1 MFFEFSTTLLLQV
14 IMVVSTI
21 IGSMLS
27 WKYLIAIVLFFEK
40 HHCKAII
47 WCTQARNKVGITS
60 NVVVGHMIIETTDF
74 WRVLGWLILS
84 IFTATDISLLP
95 IDYGSIPRPQKKTS
109 NFHFHHTFDPKR
121 FHKVIDFSGRF
132 EIRHLGR
139 FNSIN
144 KQLHMSHCIPR
155 WFSINRRS

>member
-1 MFFEFSTTLLLQV
+1 MRFLFLLLVSLDLGVSVHLTKGSDDFKIFVFLPKIGTFTFDRAALQLVVLGIYFQKIWNKLRSEMFFEFSTTLLLQV

-27 WKYLIAIVLFFEK
+27 RKYLIVIVLFFEK

-74 WRVLGWLILS
+74 
-84 IFTATDISLLP
+84 
-95 IDYGSIPRPQKKTS
+95 
-109 NFHFHHTFDPKR
+109 
-121 FHKVIDFSGRF
+121 
-132 EIRHLGR
+132 
-139 FNSIN
+139 
-144 KQLHMSHCIPR
+144 
-155 WFSINRRS
+155 

>member
-121 FHKVIDFSGRF
+121 FHKEFDFSEQF
-132 EIRHLGR
+132 EVLYVGR

-144 KQLHMSHCIPR
+144 KQLHIKLML
-155 WFSINRRS
+155 WALFF